1 MNFAGEASLSSLK
14 TAPSLMRPEP
24 CGIGLNWSS
33 LDDLNA
39 RAFEIPAMKL
49 YPVMYGVP
57 DMPKFEFTRHAW
69 TFGNMDKAIEG
80 VMWAKDNPD
89 KAQEIAEQAY
99 QAVQGQTYDVR
110 IQQLL
115 EECGFS

>member
-1 MNFAGEASLSSLK
+1 
-14 TAPSLMRPEP
+14 MRPEP